1 MYKKE
6 FDTLLKSK
14 LPNIV
19 LLYGDNEFLLNFYAK
34 YYIDKLY
41 AKETLLEHLYDDYN
55 FERAKAYLSQSSL
68 FGGVNLYILR
78 SNKKVPKK
86 ELEELIKICNK
97 NNTNYFL
104 YIYEGSSKDA
114 KSLQSSF
121 SNKNGAIWVRFFEPT
136 VKDAID
142 FAASKA
148 KELNLDISQYAIN
161 HLVSLLNNNFSLIN
175 KELEKL
181 SILNESI
188 DANKIDE
195 LVYSSAPLAVEK
207 VVISLFKKQDITAS
221 LQKLLE
227 LGEDEFSIL
236 RAIERFLQ
244 QLFLFHAYIKLNGMP
259 NSKEILG
266 YQLPKWVEDERAS
279 LALKLKSSKL
289 LKIYQELLDL
299 ELNIKTK
306 SGDKEALLLGTLSK
320 IRNIL

>member
-6 FDTLLKSK
+6 FDALLKSK

-19 LLYGDNEFLLNFYAK
+19 LLYGENEFLLNFYAK
-34 YYIDKLY
+34 YYKEKLY
-41 AKETLLEHLYDDYN
+41 AKETLLEHLYEDYN

-86 ELEELIKICNK
+86 ELDELIKICNK

-104 YIYEGSSKDA
+104 YIYEGSNKDA
-114 KSLQSSF
+114 KSLQNSF
-121 SNKNGAIWVRFFEPT
+121 SNKNGAIWVRFFEPN
-136 VKDAID
+136 VKEAIE
-142 FAASKA
+142 FAKNRA
-148 KELNLDISQYAIN
+148 KELNLNIELYAIN
-161 HLVSLLNNNFSLIN
+161 HLVSLLNGNLALIN

-181 SILNESI
+181 SILNENI
-188 DANKIDE
+188 DSSKIDE

-207 VVISLFKKQDITAS
+207 VIIMLFKKQEITNS

-236 RAIERFLQ
+236 RALQRFLG

-279 LALKLKSSKL
+279 LAIKLKFSKL
-289 LKIYQELLDL
+289 LKIYEELLNL
-299 ELNIKTK
+299 ELNLKTK
-306 SGDKEALLLGTLSK
+306 SGDKEALLLGALTK